1 MADTL
6 GSRICEYRRCKGIT
20 QDKLAETMG
29 VSSQA
34 VSKWENDMSC
44 PDIGLLPQLAE
55 YFNVTI
61 DELLRGENSKAVKVI
76 SDDHR
81 KDFDKLILKMLVNSS
96 NGDII
101 KMNVPLCL
109 LKASLEIGSHFIE
122 FAGNDTLKNIDYKS
136 VLLAAE
142 SGVIGKLLEVRS
154 VNGDIV
160 EIVIE

>member
-1 MADTL
+1 
-6 GSRICEYRRCKGIT
+6 
-20 QDKLAETMG
+20 
-29 VSSQA
+29 
-34 VSKWENDMSC
+34 
-44 PDIGLLPQLAE
+44 
-55 YFNVTI
+55 
-61 DELLRGENSKAVKVI
+61 
-76 SDDHR
+76 
-81 KDFDKLILKMLVNSS
+81 
-96 NGDII
+96 
-101 KMNVPLCL
+101 MNVPLCL